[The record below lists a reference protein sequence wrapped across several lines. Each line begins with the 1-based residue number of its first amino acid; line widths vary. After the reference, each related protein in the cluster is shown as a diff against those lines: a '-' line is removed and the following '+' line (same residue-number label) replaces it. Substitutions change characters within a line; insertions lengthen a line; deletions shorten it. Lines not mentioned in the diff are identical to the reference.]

1 MGLSPNGIRHTV
13 VSSMS
18 FSHFL
23 RIQRDEQA
31 GTKHYIVHTVD
42 PRFSME
48 LVPDRGAPDKV
59 GKGVIKRICL
69 PNSWS
74 GNYGKCA
81 NLIGSAQEFFA
92 QASATAE
99 TKVIRPRFLR

>member
-1 MGLSPNGIRHTV
+1 
-13 VSSMS
+13 MS

-23 RIQRDEQA
+23 RIERDEQA
-31 GTKHYIVHTVD
+31 GSKHYVVHTID

-48 LVPDRGAPDKV
+48 LTPDRDAPDKV

-74 GNYGKCA
+74 GDYGKCA
-81 NLIGSAQEFFA
+81 KLIGAAQEFFSQTFA
-92 QASATAE
+92 ASDARST
-99 TKVIRPRFLR
+99 RSRFMR

>member
-1 MGLSPNGIRHTV
+1 
-13 VSSMS
+13 MS

-23 RIQRDEQA
+23 RIERDEQA
-31 GTKHYIVHTVD
+31 GSKHYIVHTVD

-48 LVPDRGAPDKV
+48 LTPDRDAPDKV
-59 GKGVIKRICL
+59 GKGIIKRIWL

-81 NLIGSAQEFFA
+81 QLIGSAQEFFSQTFA
-92 QASATAE
+92 ATE
-99 TKVIRPRFLR
+99 NKESRSRFLR